1 MLYLFIFD
9 NELHLY
15 IIYTLSIFLI
25 LFGLFV
31 IISKNPIISVFFL
44 ITLFLSVSIYLIL
57 TGIVYI
63 GISYLLV
70 YIGAVSILFLFTLML
85 IDIRISELLTETN
98 NNLYLSINISILFFG
113 VMYFHNNMYDY
124 FSLSNIKYIFYNSWE
139 GSLIENTDIIAIGNI
154 IYINLFIWL
163 IISLLI
169 LLLAMVGAIKINIK

>member
-1 MLYLFIFD
+1 
-9 NELHLY
+9 
-15 IIYTLSIFLI
+15 LI

-44 ITLFLSVSIYLIL
+44 IILFLSISIYLIL

-85 IDIRISELLTETN
+85 IDIRISELLIETN

-113 VMYFHNNMYDY
+113 AMYLY
-124 FSLSNIKYIFYNSWE
+124 SNISN
-139 GSLIENTDIIAIGNI
+139 NI
-154 IYINLFIWL
+154 
-163 IISLLI
+163 
-169 LLLAMVGAIKINIK
+169 

>member
-1 MLYLFIFD
+1 MLYLFVFD

-15 IIYTLSIFLI
+15 IIYTISIFLV

-113 VMYFHNNMYDY
+113 AMYFYSNMDNN
-124 FSLSNIKYIFYNSWE
+124 FSLNSNKYIFFNTWE

-154 IYINLFIWL
+154 IYTNLFIWL

>member
-1 MLYLFIFD
+1 MLYLFVFD

-15 IIYTLSIFLI
+15 IIYTLSIFLV

-113 VMYFHNNMYDY
+113 AMYFYSNMNNN
-124 FSLSNIKYIFYNSWE
+124 FSLSSNKYIFFNTWE

-154 IYINLFIWL
+154 IYTNLFIWL

>member
-9 NELHLY
+9 NEIHLY
-15 IIYTLSIFLI
+15 ILNIISIFLI

-63 GISYLLV
+63 GVSYLLV

-98 NNLYLSINISILFFG
+98 NNLYLSVNISILFFG
-113 VMYFHNNMYDY
+113 AMYFYNNNNIW
-124 FSLSNIKYIFYNSWE
+124 LSNIKYIYFNTWE
-139 GSLIENTDIIAIGNI
+139 GSLIESTDIIAIGNI
-154 IYINLFIWL
+154 IYTNLFIWL

>member
-1 MLYLFIFD
+1 MLYLYIFD
-9 NELHLY
+9 SELHLY
-15 IIYTLSIFLI
+15 IIYILSIFLI

-44 ITLFLSVSIYLIL
+44 IILFLSVSIYLIL

-113 VMYFHNNMYDY
+113 TMYFYSNMY
-124 FSLSNIKYIFYNSWE
+124 SNVYLNKIKHIFYNTWE
-139 GSLIENTDIIAIGNI
+139 GSLIESTDIIAIGNI
-154 IYINLFIWL
+154 IYTNLFIWL

>member
-1 MLYLFIFD
+1 LLYLFVFD

-15 IIYTLSIFLI
+15 IIYTLSIFLV

-113 VMYFHNNMYDY
+113 AMYFYSNMDNN
-124 FSLSNIKYIFYNSWE
+124 FSLSSNKYIFFNTWE
-139 GSLIENTDIIAIGNI
+139 GSLTENTDIIAIGNI
-154 IYINLFIWL
+154 IYTNLFIWL

>member
-1 MLYLFIFD
+1 LLQLFIFN
-9 NELHLY
+9 NEIHLY
-15 IIYTLSIFLI
+15 IIYLLSLFLI
-25 LFGLFV
+25 LFGIFV

-44 ITLFLSVSIYLIL
+44 ISLFLSISIYLIL
-57 TGIVYI
+57 TGLVYI

-85 IDIRISELLTETN
+85 IDIRISELLTETS

-113 VMYFHNNMYDY
+113 IIY
-124 FSLSNIKYIFYNSWE
+124 FYNYTNNNFTLTNVKHIFFNTWE
-139 GSLIENTDIIAIGNI
+139 GSLIENIDIIVIGNL
-154 IYINLFIWL
+154 IYTNLFIWL

>member
-1 MLYLFIFD
+1 MI
-9 NELHLY
+9 
-15 IIYTLSIFLI
+15 SIFLV

-31 IISKNPIISVFFL
+31 IITKNPIISVFFL
-44 ITLFLSVSIYLIL
+44 ITLFLGVSIYLIL
-57 TGIVYI
+57 TGLVYI

-85 IDIRISELLTETN
+85 IDIRISELLLETN

-113 VMYFHNNMYDY
+113 AMYFYSYPDNNS
-124 FSLSNIKYIFYNSWE
+124 SLNKIKFVFFNTWE
-139 GSLIENTDIIAIGNI
+139 GSLIENTDIIAIGSL
-154 IYINLFIWL
+154 IYTNLFIWL

>member
-1 MLYLFIFD
+1 LFIFE

-15 IIYTLSIFLI
+15 ILYIISIFLI

-44 ITLFLSVSIYLIL
+44 IILFLSVSIYLIL

-113 VMYFHNNMYDY
+113 AMYFYSNNAT
-124 FSLSNIKYIFYNSWE
+124 LSSNTYIFF
-139 GSLIENTDIIAIGNI
+139 NT
-154 IYINLFIWL
+154 
-163 IISLLI
+163 
-169 LLLAMVGAIKINIK
+169 

>member
-1 MLYLFIFD
+1 LLHSFIFN

-15 IIYTLSIFLI
+15 IIYLLSLFLI
-25 LFGLFV
+25 FFGLFV

-57 TGIVYI
+57 TGLVYI

-85 IDIRISELLTETN
+85 IDIRISELLTETS
-98 NNLYLSINISILFFG
+98 NNLYLSVNISVLFFG
-113 VMYFHNNMYDY
+113 VIYFFNFTNNN
-124 FSLSNIKYIFYNSWE
+124 FSLINDKYIFFNTWE

-154 IYINLFIWL
+154 IYTNLFIWL
-163 IISLLI
+163 VISLLI

>member
-1 MLYLFIFD
+1 MLYLFVFD

-15 IIYTLSIFLI
+15 IIYTLSIFLV

-113 VMYFHNNMYDY
+113 AMYFYSNMNNN
-124 FSLSNIKYIFYNSWE
+124 FSLSSNKYIFFNTWE
-139 GSLIENTDIIAIGNI
+139 GSLTENTDIIAIGNI
-154 IYINLFIWL
+154 IYTNLFIWL

>member
-1 MLYLFIFD
+1 LLYLFVFD

-15 IIYTLSIFLI
+15 ILYIISIFLI

-113 VMYFHNNMYDY
+113 AMYFYSSMDNN
-124 FSLSNIKYIFYNSWE
+124 FSLSSNKYIFFNTWE

-154 IYINLFIWL
+154 IYTNLFIWL

>member
-1 MLYLFIFD
+1 LLYLFIFD
-9 NELHLY
+9 NEIHLY
-15 IIYTLSIFLI
+15 ILNIISIFLI

-63 GISYLLV
+63 GVSYLLV

-98 NNLYLSINISILFFG
+98 NNLYLSVNISILFFG
-113 VMYFHNNMYDY
+113 AMYFYNNNNIW
-124 FSLSNIKYIFYNSWE
+124 LSNIKYIYFNTWE
-139 GSLIENTDIIAIGNI
+139 GSLIESTDIIAIGNI
-154 IYINLFIWL
+154 IYTNLFIWL

>member
-1 MLYLFIFD
+1 MLYLYIFN
-9 NELHLY
+9 NEFQVY
-15 IIYTLSIFLI
+15 IIYTISILLI

-44 ITLFLSVSIYLIL
+44 IILFLAISIYLIL

-85 IDIRISELLTETN
+85 IDIRISELLIETN
-98 NNLYLSINISILFFG
+98 NNIYLSINISILFFG
-113 VMYFHNNMYDY
+113 TMYFYGNVFNNTWLNNVHN
-124 FSLSNIKYIFYNSWE
+124 IFYNTWE
-139 GSLIENTDIIAIGNI
+139 GSLIESTDIIAIGNI
-154 IYINLFIWL
+154 IYTNLFIWL

>member
-1 MLYLFIFD
+1 MIYKNQLLYLFIFD

-15 IIYTLSIFLI
+15 ILYTLSLFLI

-44 ITLFLSVSIYLIL
+44 IILFLSVSIYLIL

-113 VMYFHNNMYDY
+113 AMYFYSNMY
-124 FSLSNIKYIFYNSWE
+124 SNIYLNIIKYVFYN
-139 GSLIENTDIIAIGNI
+139 T
-154 IYINLFIWL
+154 
-163 IISLLI
+163 
-169 LLLAMVGAIKINIK
+169 

>member
-15 IIYTLSIFLI
+15 ILYIISIFLI

-63 GISYLLV
+63 GVSYLLV

-113 VMYFHNNMYDY
+113 AMYFYNN
-124 FSLSNIKYIFYNSWE
+124 SNILLSNVKYIFFNTWE
-139 GSLIENTDIIAIGNI
+139 GSLIESTDIIAIGNI
-154 IYINLFIWL
+154 IYTNLFIWL

>member
-1 MLYLFIFD
+1 MLYLFVFE

-15 IIYTLSIFLI
+15 ILYIISIFLI

-44 ITLFLSVSIYLIL
+44 IILFLSVSIYLIL

-113 VMYFHNNMYDY
+113 AMYFYSNNA
-124 FSLSNIKYIFYNSWE
+124 SLSSNTYIFFNTWE

-154 IYINLFIWL
+154 IYTNLFIWL

>member
-1 MLYLFIFD
+1 LLYLFIFD

-15 IIYTLSIFLI
+15 ILYIISIFLI

-63 GISYLLV
+63 GVSYLLV

-85 IDIRISELLTETN
+85 IDIRISELLTETS

-113 VMYFHNNMYDY
+113 AMYFYNN
-124 FSLSNIKYIFYNSWE
+124 SNILLSNIKYIYFNTWE
-139 GSLIENTDIIAIGNI
+139 GSLIESTDIIAIGNI
-154 IYINLFIWL
+154 IYTNLFIWL

>member
-1 MLYLFIFD
+1 M
-9 NELHLY
+9 HLY
-15 IIYTLSIFLI
+15 ILYIISIFLI

-63 GISYLLV
+63 GVSYLLV

-113 VMYFHNNMYDY
+113 AMYFYNN
-124 FSLSNIKYIFYNSWE
+124 SNILLSNVKYIFFNTWE
-139 GSLIENTDIIAIGNI
+139 GSLIESTDIIAIGNI
-154 IYINLFIWL
+154 IYTNLFIWL

>member
-1 MLYLFIFD
+1 LLYLYIFD
-9 NELHLY
+9 SEVHLY
-15 IIYTLSIFLI
+15 ILYTLSLFLI

-44 ITLFLSVSIYLIL
+44 IILFLSVSVYLIL

-113 VMYFHNNMYDY
+113 VMYFYSNMYSNIY
-124 FSLSNIKYIFYNSWE
+124 LNNIKYIFYNTWE
-139 GSLIENTDIIAIGNI
+139 GSLIESTDIIAIGNI
-154 IYINLFIWL
+154 IYTNLFIWL

>member
-1 MLYLFIFD
+1 LLYLFTFD
-9 NELHLY
+9 NNLYLY
-15 IIYTLSIFLI
+15 ILYILSIFLI

-31 IISKNPIISVFFL
+31 IISKNPIVSVFFL
-44 ITLFLSVSIYLIL
+44 IILFLSVSIYLIL

-113 VMYFHNNMYDY
+113 AMYYYSN
-124 FSLSNIKYIFYNSWE
+124 SLPLSNNTYVFYNTWE
-139 GSLIENTDIIAIGNI
+139 GSLIENIDIIAIGNI
-154 IYINLFIWL
+154 IYTNLFIWL

>member
-1 MLYLFIFD
+1 LLYLFVFD

-15 IIYTLSIFLI
+15 IIYTLSIFLV

-113 VMYFHNNMYDY
+113 AMYFYSNMDNN
-124 FSLSNIKYIFYNSWE
+124 FSLNSNKYIFFNTWE
-139 GSLIENTDIIAIGNI
+139 GSLTENTDIIAIGNI
-154 IYINLFIWL
+154 IYTNLFIWL

>member
-1 MLYLFIFD
+1 
-9 NELHLY
+9 LHLY
-15 IIYTLSIFLI
+15 ILYIISIFLI

-63 GISYLLV
+63 GVSYLLV

-113 VMYFHNNMYDY
+113 AMYFYNNNNIL
-124 FSLSNIKYIFYNSWE
+124 LSNVKYIFFNTWE
-139 GSLIENTDIIAIGNI
+139 GSLIESTDIIAIGNI
-154 IYINLFIWL
+154 IYTNLFIWL